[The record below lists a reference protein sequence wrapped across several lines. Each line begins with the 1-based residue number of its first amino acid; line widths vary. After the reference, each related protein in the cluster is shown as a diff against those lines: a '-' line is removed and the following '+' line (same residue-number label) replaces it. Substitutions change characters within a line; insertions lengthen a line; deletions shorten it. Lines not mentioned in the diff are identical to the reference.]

1 MDGRIR
7 IVNWRRSH
15 SPEGKASEPA
25 AYPWLRVRSER
36 SYSGLE
42 SVAAGRTSEGS
53 RVAGVVTGSLVFAG
67 PLTAAVPC
75 VREPLDVF
83 SRAQPVPSTAS
94 MTKALTPIVLQVL
107 FIILSSLLDSG
118 SL

>member
-1 MDGRIR
+1 M
-7 IVNWRRSH
+7 
-15 SPEGKASEPA
+15 EPKM
-25 AYPWLRVRSER
+25 RSER

-53 RVAGVVTGSLVFAG
+53 RVAGVVTGSLAFAG

-75 VREPLDVF
+75 VREPLDAF

-94 MTKALTPIVLQVL
+94 MTKALSPIVRQFL
-107 FIILSSLLDSG
+107 FIVPSSLLRFRKPIVVTC
-118 SL
+118 LANYCAPVRAYPVPVP